1 MGRKGHLSAY
11 CPSRRQVRELEGET
25 ESEAMEERLL
35 ASSWGLARSDPPTSL
50 PTVDQADE
58 AFFQLRFLLPR
69 WMTLVCQTDHK
80 KKKKKKIGTKGFTQ
94 NPSLPIR
101 HLNIKHGGATL
112 SDTR

>member
-11 CPSRRQVRELEGET
+11 CPSQRQVRELEGET
-25 ESEAMEERLL
+25 ESEAMEERCLL
-35 ASSWGLARSDPPTSL
+35 ASSWDLARSDPPTSL

-69 WMTLVCQTDHK
+69 QMTLVCQTDHK

-94 NPSLPIR
+94 NPS
-101 HLNIKHGGATL
+101 HKTFKHGGL
-112 SDTR
+112 ER